1 MIGGRP
7 DPSEYPEYYQGYV
20 SRVPDGPVLD
30 SLASDGLALVELL
43 RGTPADKAGH
53 RYAPGKWSV
62 REVVA
67 HVIDAERQ
75 FVTRALAFARGD
87 QGPYPSFDE
96 NRYAETCGAEG
107 RTLDDLAEEFE
118 ALRHAT
124 RVFFK
129 TLPDEAWT
137 RTGVANGATFNVRS
151 LAWIIAGHSAHHGAL
166 IRERY
171 LAGEA

>member
-30 SLASDGLALVELL
+30 FLASEGVALVELL
-43 RGTPADKAGH
+43 RGTPSDKAGH

-96 NRYAETCGAEG
+96 NRLRGDVRGGGQDAGTIWPRNSKRSVTRPGCSSRHSPKRPGPGRGWPTGPRSTCGAWPG
-107 RTLDDLAEEFE
+107 SSPDI
-118 ALRHAT
+118 RHT
-124 RVFFK
+124 
-129 TLPDEAWT
+129 TEP
-137 RTGVANGATFNVRS
+137 
-151 LAWIIAGHSAHHGAL
+151 
-166 IRERY
+166 
-171 LAGEA
+171 